1 MLVVGLDV
9 RQPVAKLRQPNWHK
23 GDGLHR
29 RPQRFEIL
37 QRFFEDFAVIP
48 AGTEHHLRVEADAVC
63 LEKPQVVHDFRGV
76 GVAQELDAHVRVGAL
91 HGDEQRRHLAA
102 DDAVKFVVVDVGH
115 GDVVAHHQ
123 GQAPVVVLDVQR
135 LAHSRRHLVDE
146 AEDAVIPARARLGDN
161 RLVKRQPQRLPVLF
175 ANVHRAR
182 LPACVLHHHVE
193 AFLRGERL
201 IVNLVDNG
209 FTRDGHK
216 FIARYQTEALGN
228 RTGLYMGN
236 CGGHEDTSVD
246 SLEFCFIMRQLPP
259 KVKAN
264 AGIARL
270 PGQKCAFAGKF
281 RPVIA

>member
-1 MLVVGLDV
+1 M
-9 RQPVAKLRQPNWHK
+9 
-23 GDGLHR
+23 
-29 RPQRFEIL
+29 
-37 QRFFEDFAVIP
+37 
-48 AGTEHHLRVEADAVC
+48 
-63 LEKPQVVHDFRGV
+63 
-76 GVAQELDAHVRVGAL
+76 
-91 HGDEQRRHLAA
+91 
-102 DDAVKFVVVDVGH
+102 
-115 GDVVAHHQ
+115 
-123 GQAPVVVLDVQR
+123 
-135 LAHSRRHLVDE
+135 
-146 AEDAVIPARARLGDN
+146 IPARARLGDN
-161 RLVKRQPQRLPVLF
+161 RLVERQPQRLPVLF

-182 LPACVLHHHVE
+182 LSACVLHHHVE

-209 FTRDGHK
+209 FARNRNK
-216 FIARYQTEALGN
+216 LIARYQTEALGN

-246 SLEFCFIMRQLPP
+246 LSIQSMECRFIMRQLPP